1 MCGIAGFYGT
11 RDIPDAAVDACLGL
25 MKQRGPDASGVRRIA
40 SWTGRRGVL
49 LHTRLSII
57 DLDPRANQPFHI
69 GKKWL
74 TYNGEVYNYIE
85 VREELEQRGAGF
97 ATASDTEVLLAA
109 LDRDGMDALKRCEGM
124 WSFALFD
131 EADGSLTLCRDR
143 FGEKP
148 LYIHRAPE
156 GLYFGSEVKFLFA
169 LMGRSLPVN
178 RRHLM
183 RYLVNGYKAL
193 YGSGECFFEQ
203 LDECAPGTWIRID
216 SGGSETETRY
226 WTPAFAPDDHIC
238 RERAVR
244 EVRDRLIEAV
254 RMRLRSDVPLAF
266 LMSGGVD
273 SNALIS
279 IAKRV
284 LKYDVHGFTI
294 MSDDPRYD
302 EGEIVRD
309 AVQTLGVRHTP
320 VHVTTKD
327 FLPRMRELVSY
338 HDAPV
343 FTITY
348 YVQWLLMEHVK
359 QAGYKISISGT
370 AADELFSG
378 YYDHYLMYLAE
389 MRGSDA
395 YAPALAAWQQH
406 IQPEVR
412 NPHLSNPDLFRDD
425 PEFRDHIFLNNDDF
439 AQYLVPSFCEE
450 FHEHAYT
457 SRSLLRNRM
466 MNEMFHEA
474 VPVILHEDDLNAMY
488 FSIENRSPFLD
499 RELFELC
506 YRIPTPHLM
515 RDGFNKSILRDAV
528 RGIAPD
534 SVVNQRRKTGFN
546 APVESFLDLSD
557 TAVKRELL
565 ADGPVFELIKRDK
578 IAGLLEKRNLPN
590 SESKFLF
597 YFVNTKLFLERFAN

>member
-1 MCGIAGFYGT
+1 M
-11 RDIPDAAVDACLGL
+11 
-25 MKQRGPDASGVRRIA
+25 
-40 SWTGRRGVL
+40 
-49 LHTRLSII
+49 
-57 DLDPRANQPFHI
+57 
-69 GKKWL
+69 
-74 TYNGEVYNYIE
+74 
-85 VREELEQRGAGF
+85 
-97 ATASDTEVLLAA
+97 TAWIA
-109 LDRDGMDALKRCEGM
+109 LDRCEGM
-124 WSFALFD
+124 WAFALFD
-131 EADGSLTLCRDR
+131 EADDTLTLCRDR

-148 LYIHRAPE
+148 LYFTGPGRPLLWLRGEVPVRAD
-156 GLYFGSEVKFLFA
+156 GASVAGQ
-169 LMGRSLPVN
+169 

-193 YGSGECFFEQ
+193 YNRDECFFEVGRV
-203 LDECAPGTWIRID
+203 APGTWLRID
-216 SGGSETETRY
+216 GCGRETDPLLD
-226 WTPAFAPDDHIC
+226 PAFSPDDGIC
-238 RERAVR
+238 RDRAVKAVR
-244 EVRDRLIEAV
+244 ERLIEAV

-320 VHVTTKD
+320 VHVTAEN
-327 FLPRMRELVSY
+327 FLFRLRDLVNY

-359 QAGYKISISGT
+359 RAGYKISISGT

-389 MRGSDA
+389 MHGSEA
-395 YAPALAAWQQH
+395 YAPALAAWRRH
-406 IQPEVR
+406 VQPSVR
-412 NPHLSNPDLFRDD
+412 NPHLWNPELFRDD
-425 PEFRDHIFLNNDDF
+425 PDFRDHIYLSNDVF
-439 AQYLVPSFCEE
+439 AHTSYRRSSEE
-450 FHEHAYT
+450 FREYTYT

-499 RELFELC
+499 RALFELC
-506 YRIPTPHLM
+506 YRMPTAHLM
-515 RDGFNKSILRDAV
+515 HDGYNKAILRDAL

-546 APVESFLDLSD
+546 APVE
-557 TAVKRELL
+557 
-565 ADGPVFELIKRDK
+565 I
-578 IAGLLEKRNLPN
+578 LPR
-590 SESKFLF
+590 S
-597 YFVNTKLFLERFAN
+597 R

>member
-11 RDIPDAAVDACLGL
+11 RDISDAAVDACLGL
-25 MKQRGPDASGVRRIA
+25 MKQRGPDASGVRRLA
-40 SWTGRRGVL
+40 SASGLRGVM

-57 DLDPRANQPFHI
+57 DLDPRANQPFNM
-69 GKKWL
+69 GSKWL
-74 TYNGEVYNYIE
+74 AYNGEIYNYVE
-85 VREELEQRGAGF
+85 LREALEARGAGF
-97 ATASDTEVLLAA
+97 STASDTEVLLAA
-109 LDRDGMDALKRCEGM
+109 IDRDGLDALDRCEGM
-124 WSFALFD
+124 WSFAMFD
-131 EADGSLTLCRDR
+131 DADGSLTLCRDR

-156 GLYFGSEVKFLFA
+156 GIYFGSEVKFLFA
-169 LMGRSLPVN
+169 LMGRALPVN
-178 RRHLM
+178 RQHLM

-193 YGSGECFFEQ
+193 YSRADCFFED
-203 LDECAPGTWIRID
+203 LEECAPATWLRVD
-216 SGGSETETRY
+216 GAGQETAKRY
-226 WTPAFAPDDHIC
+226 WTPDFSPDDRMC
-238 RERAVR
+238 REHAVEAVR
-244 EVRDRLIEAV
+244 ERLIKSV

-266 LMSGGVD
+266 LMSGGVN

-279 IAKRV
+279 IAKRL

-302 EGEIVRD
+302 EREIVEDSAR
-309 AVQTLGVRHTP
+309 TLGVRHTA
-320 VHVTTKD
+320 VHVTTKE
-327 FLPRMRELVSY
+327 FLPRLRQLVNY

-348 YVQWLLMEHVK
+348 YVQWLLMEEVK
-359 QAGYKISISGT
+359 RSGYKISISGT

-389 MRGSDA
+389 MHGSKCHA
-395 YAPALAAWQQH
+395 SSLAAWRQH
-406 IQPEVR
+406 IQPVVR
-412 NPHLSNPDLFRDD
+412 NPHLSDPDLFHND
-425 PEFRDHIFLNNDDF
+425 PDFREHIFLNNDAF
-439 AQYLVPSFCEE
+439 AEYLVPSFSED
-450 FHEHAYT
+450 FHEQLYT

-499 RELFELC
+499 RALFELC
-506 YRIPTPHLM
+506 YRIPTAHLM
-515 RDGFNKSILRDAV
+515 RDGFNKVILRDAV
-528 RGIAPD
+528 RGMAPD

-546 APVESFLDLSD
+546 APVKSFLDLSD
-557 TAVKRELL
+557 ASVKRELL
-565 ADGPVFELIKRDK
+565 ADGPVFSLIRRDK
-578 IAGLLEKRNLPN
+578 IAGLLEKRSLPN

-597 YFVNTKLFLERFAN
+597 NFVNTKLFLERFAN

>member
-11 RDIPDAAVDACLGL
+11 RDIPDAAVNACLGL
-25 MKQRGPDASGVRRIA
+25 MKQRGPDASGVKRIA
-40 SWTGRRGVL
+40 SAAGRRGVL

-57 DLDPRANQPFHI
+57 DLDSRANQPFNI

-74 TYNGEVYNYIE
+74 SYNGEVYNYIE
-85 VREELEQRGAGF
+85 VREELEKRGAGF
-97 ATASDTEVLLAA
+97 MTASDTEVLLAA
-109 LDRDGMDALKRCEGM
+109 LDRGGMDALDRCEGM

-156 GLYFGSEVKFLFA
+156 GIYFGSEVKFLFA

-193 YGSGECFFEQ
+193 YASDDCFFEE
-203 LDECAPGTWIRID
+203 LDECAPGTWLRID
-216 SGGSETETRY
+216 SGGQETETRY
-226 WTPAFAPDDHIC
+226 WTPAFNPDDHVC
-238 RERAVR
+238 RERAIK

-320 VHVTTKD
+320 VHVTAEN
-327 FLPRMRELVSY
+327 FLARLRDLVNY

-343 FTITY
+343 STITY

-389 MRGSDA
+389 MHGSKT
-395 YAPALAAWQQH
+395 YESSLAAWQRH
-406 IQPEVR
+406 VQPAVR
-412 NPHLSNPDLFRDD
+412 NPHLSNPDLFRED
-425 PEFRDHIFLNNDDF
+425 PGFRDHIFLNNDAF

-450 FHEHAYT
+450 FREHG
-457 SRSLLRNRM
+457 
-466 MNEMFHEA
+466 
-474 VPVILHEDDLNAMY
+474 LHVALVAAKPDD
-488 FSIENRSPFLD
+488 E
-499 RELFELC
+499 
-506 YRIPTPHLM
+506 
-515 RDGFNKSILRDAV
+515 RDVS
-528 RGIAPD
+528 
-534 SVVNQRRKTGFN
+534 
-546 APVESFLDLSD
+546 
-557 TAVKRELL
+557 
-565 ADGPVFELIKRDK
+565 
-578 IAGLLEKRNLPN
+578 
-590 SESKFLF
+590 
-597 YFVNTKLFLERFAN
+597 

>member
-11 RDIPDAAVDACLGL
+11 REIPDAAIKTCLGL
-25 MKQRGPDASGVRRIA
+25 MEQRGPDAGGVRRFA
-40 SWTGRRGVL
+40 SGTGRSGVL

-57 DLDPRANQPFHI
+57 DLDPRANQPFNI

-85 VREELEQRGAGF
+85 MREELEKRGAGF
-97 ATASDTEVLLAA
+97 VTTSDTEVLLAA
-109 LDRDGMDALKRCEGM
+109 LDRDGMDALDRCEGM

-131 EADGSLTLCRDR
+131 EADDSLTLCRDR

-193 YGSGECFFEQ
+193 YNRDECFFEE
-203 LDECAPGTWIRID
+203 LSECAPGTWLRID
-216 SGGSETETRY
+216 GCGRETETHY
-226 WTPAFAPDDHIC
+226 WTPAFSPDDRIC
-238 RERAVR
+238 RDRAVKAVR
-244 EVRDRLIEAV
+244 ERLIEAV

-320 VHVTTKD
+320 VHVTAEN
-327 FLPRMRELVSY
+327 FLFRLRDLVNY

-359 QAGYKISISGT
+359 RAGYKISISGT

-389 MRGSDA
+389 MHGSEA
-395 YAPALAAWQQH
+395 YAPALAAWRRH
-406 IQPEVR
+406 VQPSVR
-412 NPHLSNPDLFRDD
+412 NPHLS
-425 PEFRDHIFLNNDDF
+425 
-439 AQYLVPSFCEE
+439 
-450 FHEHAYT
+450 
-457 SRSLLRNRM
+457 
-466 MNEMFHEA
+466 
-474 VPVILHEDDLNAMY
+474 
-488 FSIENRSPFLD
+488 
-499 RELFELC
+499 
-506 YRIPTPHLM
+506 
-515 RDGFNKSILRDAV
+515 KS
-528 RGIAPD
+528 
-534 SVVNQRRKTGFN
+534 
-546 APVESFLDLSD
+546 
-557 TAVKRELL
+557 
-565 ADGPVFELIKRDK
+565 
-578 IAGLLEKRNLPN
+578 
-590 SESKFLF
+590 
-597 YFVNTKLFLERFAN
+597 